1 ERALAAL
8 WCELLRL
15 ESVGVTDN
23 FFELGGDSILS
34 IQLVSRARALKS
46 LGVSFK
52 LRDLIRKPTI
62 AELVGTVAE
71 AAASKAGPSP
81 ILALN
86 RQVPG
91 QPPLVCVHAGFGTV
105 FDYEPL
111 ARRLEGRC
119 GVLAIQSRMLLDPA
133 WRDRSLEE
141 MARDYVDLLRERQ
154 PQGPYH
160 LLGWSLGGT
169 LAALMAA
176 ELERRGETVR
186 RLALLDP
193 FVPSLENGERGVDD
207 WRDDLAGF
215 LSVMLPGAAVVRPQ
229 DEREAADAI
238 RSVVFQA
245 LDAHR
250 TGAAEGLG
258 VAMGVDE
265 LTQAFLTA
273 RHLKRLSAAQPA
285 CPPVAAAAQGWWIA
299 GRDADRLRL
308 EAQLG
313 GNPMSWR
320 TLGCGHFE
328 APRDEGFLAGFLA
341 EMPEEMLGGGAGSPA
356 ARPDTTTTNLADA
369 AE

>member
-1 ERALAAL
+1 M
-8 WCELLRL
+8 LRL
-15 ESVGVTDN
+15 DSVGVTDN

-62 AELVGTVAE
+62 AELVGTVSE
-71 AAASKAGPSP
+71 AGSPKAGPSP

-86 RQVPG
+86 RQMPG

-111 ARRLEGRC
+111 ARRLEGRR

-193 FVPSLENGERGVDD
+193 FVPSPKNGEQGSEPGLDD

-215 LSVMLPGAAVVRPQ
+215 LSVMLPGAPVVRPQ
-229 DEREAADAI
+229 DEREAVDAI
-238 RSVVFQA
+238 RSVVSQS
-245 LDAHR
+245 LDAPRIR
-250 TGAAEGLG
+250 TAEGLG

-285 CPPVAAAAQGWWIA
+285 CLPVAAAAQGWWIA

-313 GNPMSWR
+313 GSAMPWR
-320 TLGCGHFE
+320 TLRCDHFE
-328 APRDEGFLAGFLA
+328 APRDEGFLA
-341 EMPEEMLGGGAGSPA
+341 EMLEEILAGGAGSPA